1 MATTVRQRRIQAS
14 LDEVNELLKEE
25 AVVSAADKGPSF
37 LQQLAEG
44 EGLFDIIGQRAAK
57 GAGDWLESKLP
68 KSIKDYLGVVEDDED
83 DEDED
88 VTEED
93 EEEEEVTEEDVVEE
107 VPSEIAT
114 HSKALDDVLAKFKKE
129 PGEKHIDDLVK
140 VLTEYTKEHK
150 AHASKVEEEKKKVEE
165 EKKIKEKKQKVQ
177 QEVFKPFSEKFD

>member
-14 LDEVNELLKEE
+14 LDEVNELLKE
-25 AVVSAADKGPSF
+25 ASVVSAAKGPSF

-44 EGLFDIIGQRAAK
+44 EGLFDILGQRAAK

-68 KSIKDYLGVVEDDED
+68 KSIKDYLGSVEDDED
-83 DEDED
+83 DIDE
-88 VTEED
+88 EE

-129 PGEKHIDDLVK
+129 PGEKHIDSLVK
-140 VLTEYTKEHK
+140 VLTDYTKAHK
-150 AHASKVEEEKKKVEE
+150 AHTSKVEEEN
-165 EKKIKEKKQKVQ
+165 KIKEKKQKVQ

>member
-1 MATTVRQRRIQAS
+1 
-14 LDEVNELLKEE
+14 VNELLKEE

-83 DEDED
+83 ED

-93 EEEEEVTEEDVVEE
+93 EEEKEVTEEDVVEE

-150 AHASKVEEEKKKVEE
+150 AHASKVEEEKK
-165 EKKIKEKKQKVQ
+165 IKEKKQKVQ

>member
-14 LDEVNELLKEE
+14 LDEVNELLKEVD
-25 AVVSAADKGPSF
+25 VVSAADKGPSF

-44 EGLFDIIGQRAAK
+44 EGLLDILGQRAAK
-57 GAGDWLESKLP
+57 GAGDWLESRLP
-68 KSIKDYLGVVEDDED
+68 KSIKDYLGSVEDDED

-88 VTEED
+88 
-93 EEEEEVTEEDVVEE
+93 EEEEVTEADVVEE

-140 VLTEYTKEHK
+140 VLTEYTKAHK
-150 AHASKVEEEKKKVEE
+150 AHASKLEEEKKKVEE
-165 EKKIKEKKQKVQ
+165 ENKIKEKKQKVQ